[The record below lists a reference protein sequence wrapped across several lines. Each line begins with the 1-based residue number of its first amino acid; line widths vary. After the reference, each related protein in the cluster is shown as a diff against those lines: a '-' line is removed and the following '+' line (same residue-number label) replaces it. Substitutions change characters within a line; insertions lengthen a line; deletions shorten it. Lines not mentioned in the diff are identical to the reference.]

1 MALGRTKPAG
11 CDHHT
16 AARRVDPQLPG
27 PRAMRT
33 AMAVIR
39 AAARLALAALLVTPA
54 AWGQDDVERGTA
66 ASGPTAV
73 TTGSSCAAAL
83 CSVIEVAA
91 DDDLPWGLAVLRGEI
106 LYSRRDALD
115 IIRLDPATGRK
126 SNAGPIPGAQG
137 TGGEGG
143 VMGIATAAD
152 FASDPWLYV
161 MHTTATDNRVIRIR
175 YTGGVLT
182 GSPQVLLSGIPRDKY
197 HNGGRLRFGPD
208 GKLYITTGDAQNRS
222 AAQDRASL
230 AGKVLRLNPDG
241 TIPPDNPFGN
251 AVWSYGHRNPQGLAF
266 DKHGRL
272 WEQEFGESKWD
283 ETNLVVRGGNYGWPQ
298 CEGTCDDPTSIPPKR
313 TYPTGEASCS
323 GIAASGD
330 ALYAACLRGRRLYRV
345 AITGENLGE
354 PEPHLHGTHGR
365 LRTVEPADGGL
376 WVTTSTK
383 GDKDSVPHNSAE
395 HILKVTLSVP

>member
-1 MALGRTKPAG
+1 
-11 CDHHT
+11 
-16 AARRVDPQLPG
+16 
-27 PRAMRT
+27 
-33 AMAVIR
+33 MAVIR

-54 AWGQDDVERGTA
+54 ARGQDDVERGTA

-241 TIPPDNPFGN
+241 TVPPDNPFGN

-383 GDKDSVPHNSAE
+383 GDKDSVPRNSAE
-395 HILKVTLSVP
+395 HILKVTLSVR